1 MKHAVLVLAT
11 LLATGQRAHACDD
24 FAPIAKP
31 MGVALG
37 LGMAGGYLYGTG
49 YYASHDLANDRTG
62 NDYLAGD
69 LAFNGLAATLWGAG
83 TIAELEDGSGY
94 ALPLAG
100 MTALHGAM
108 VVHSIENLH
117 LDLHNFNGTAAI
129 WTAGSVYALQV
140 LLFTEGAGERH
151 GRGWSVA
158 EAAINAPLAVGA
170 AYAAYRVDN
179 PGEKLVFT
187 GAAAVSGALA
197 LHGIKTAAFPTPV
210 GSDGIGLGT
219 AGTF

>member
-1 MKHAVLVLAT
+1 
-11 LLATGQRAHACDD
+11 
-24 FAPIAKP
+24 
-31 MGVALG
+31 
-37 LGMAGGYLYGTG
+37 
-49 YYASHDLANDRTG
+49 
-62 NDYLAGD
+62 
-69 LAFNGLAATLWGAG
+69 
-83 TIAELEDGSGY
+83 
-94 ALPLAG
+94 
-100 MTALHGAM
+100 
-108 VVHSIENLH
+108 
-117 LDLHNFNGTAAI
+117 
-129 WTAGSVYALQV
+129 VYALQALV
-140 LLFTEGAGERH
+140 FAEGAGERH